1 LIVFVK
7 LKIFSLDTQVL
18 TSFYCV
24 FAKELIIYIGIFW
37 FYNSALIAKKIAV
50 KELTPDDIGM
60 VDSPFE
66 HINEW
71 ESRRIYLPDFKELAS
86 TEYQEFPRGRVVYS
100 NVTRKATI
108 YMDSSLFVKKYKRL
122 LINYFDLADCSV
134 TWKKD
139 SHYQVFSY

>member
-1 LIVFVK
+1 
-7 LKIFSLDTQVL
+7 
-18 TSFYCV
+18 
-24 FAKELIIYIGIFW
+24 
-37 FYNSALIAKKIAV
+37 
-50 KELTPDDIGM
+50 M

-66 HINEW
+66 HITEW
-71 ESRRIYLPDFKELAS
+71 EKHCIYLPDFKELTS
-86 TEYQEFPRGRVVYS
+86 SEYQEYPRGRIVYS
-100 NVTRKATI
+100 TVTQKAMI

>member
-1 LIVFVK
+1 VRHLLSRPLIVFVK

-71 ESRRIYLPDFKELAS
+71 ESRLAS

-122 LINYFDLADCSV
+122 LINHFDLADCSV